1 MFMVASG
8 EKTKRE
14 PRPLTAVP
22 GALVGKIR
30 RALTQQV
37 ADVLAERIIS
47 GEFPEESLLPS
58 ERQLCESLEVSR
70 TVVREAIKAL
80 ESRGLVRIERG
91 RGTIVQEP
99 QYGPLA
105 DALKMLI
112 RRREHLIDD
121 LLEIRKILEVH
132 MVMRAAE
139 RRTEANLKNM
149 DRFLEKMR
157 ASPNEPA
164 GYVKADLEFHME
176 IARATQN
183 PVLLVLLEPVSDLSL
198 ESRLTS
204 YLGPKMVRLRAKQ
217 HEDILS
223 CIRHRDGEGARAAM
237 SKHLADTECDLH
249 NLDSSSHGGPPGG
262 SKRAYRR

>member
-1 MFMVASG
+1 MSPVTGPMIG
-8 EKTKRE
+8 KM
-14 PRPLTAVP
+14 RP
-22 GALVGKIR
+22 
-30 RALTQQV
+30 ALTQQV
-37 ADVLAERIIS
+37 ADVLAEKIIS
-47 GEFPEESLLPS
+47 GEFPEESLMPS

-70 TVVREAIKAL
+70 TVVRESIKAL

-112 RRREHLIDD
+112 RRRGHLIDD

-132 MVMRAAE
+132 MVTRAAE

-149 DRFLEKMR
+149 ERFLEIMKT
-157 ASPNEPA
+157 SPNEPQ
-164 GYVKADLEFHME
+164 GYVNADLEFHME
-176 IARATQN
+176 IARSTQN

-204 YLGPKMVRLRAKQ
+204 YLGPKMVHLRARQ
-217 HEDILS
+217 HEEILK
-223 CIRHRDGEGARAAM
+223 CIRHRDAEGARAAM
-237 SKHLADTECDLH
+237 SQHLADTEGDLH
-249 NLDSSSHGGPPGG
+249 SRTPAG
-262 SKRAYRR
+262 KRAVSKPIRRR